1 MYGVVGMAA
10 NWPIIG
16 QIAILL
22 GFLMNFISDALYF
35 LFGSRNIGV
44 MIIIFTVIIFTAM
57 LPLTVKQQKNAKLT
71 QVMNPE
77 IQKIQKKY
85 SGKRDQAT
93 MAKQQEEMQVVYAK
107 YGTSPMGGCLPA
119 LMQMPIFFALWPV
132 IQNIPRYVA
141 GVRNMYDPIIAKME
155 YFYPD
160 DWVNKLAEFVDG
172 RSELNILGGIEMEA
186 NTVASFLFR
195 FQDATWQDLYQIM
208 PEIQSYVREIL
219 PAIDRMNQFMGINM
233 GETPFSMLQLYW
245 SDFGSIYESV
255 GRYHPIV
262 GILLAVSIPLA
273 AGVTQFA
280 SVKLMP
286 TQPQQQTDSQ
296 IGNSIGGSM
305 KAMTYMMPLF
315 SIFMGFTLPAGMG
328 LYWAISALVRVVQ
341 QLLINA
347 KLKKIPLE
355 ELIEQS
361 RAKAAKKRAKK
372 GEKSSKL
379 QELAKMSTRHIEEKK
394 QEELKKQE
402 EVKKAKKTSAT
413 TATEKVDKEK
423 KQDKNDNEE
432 EKVAKEEKEEKE
444 ERKVSNAKPG
454 SLAARANLVS
464 RYNSGQSLS
473 DQGGEN
479 DE

>member
-22 GFLMNFISDALYF
+22 GYLMNLISEALYF
-35 LFGSRNIGV
+35 LFDSRNIGW

-85 SGKRDQAT
+85 AGKRDQAT

-132 IQNIPRYVA
+132 IQNIPRYVT
-141 GVRNMYDPIIAKME
+141 GVRNMYAPIMARME
-155 YFYPD
+155 YYYPD
-160 DWVNKLAEFVDG
+160 WVSRLANFVDG
-172 RSELNILGGIEMEA
+172 RSELNILGGMEVEA
-186 NTVASFLFR
+186 NTAASFLFR
-195 FQDATWQDLYQIM
+195 FQDATWQELFEIM
-208 PEIQSYVREIL
+208 PEIQGYVSNIL

-233 GETPFSMLQLYW
+233 GETPVSMFQMYW
-245 SDFGSIYESV
+245 ADFGSTYEAV
-255 GRYHPIV
+255 GRYNPIL
-262 GILLAVSIPLA
+262 GMFLAILIPFA
-273 AGVTQFA
+273 AGITQFA

-296 IGNSIGGSM
+296 LGNSIGGSM

-341 QLLINA
+341 QLLINR
-347 KLKKIPLE
+347 KLKQIPLE

-372 GEKSSKL
+372 GEKSGKL
-379 QELAKMSTRHIEEKK
+379 QELAKMSTRHLEEKK

-402 EVKKAKKTSAT
+402 EAKKAKKTSAT
-413 TATEKVDKEK
+413 TAKTAEKEDK
-423 KQDKNDNEE
+423 E
-432 EKVAKEEKEEKE
+432 EKVVKDEEKEEKVE
-444 ERKVSNAKPG
+444 KAEKVERKVSNAKPG

>member
-85 SGKRDQAT
+85 AGKRDQAT
-93 MAKQQEEMQVVYAK
+93 MAKVQEEQQVVYAK

-141 GVRNMYDPIIAKME
+141 GVRDMYTPIVAKMME
-155 YFYPD
+155 YYPD
-160 DWVNKLAEFVDG
+160 WEATLTNFVEG
-172 RSELNILGGIEMEA
+172 RSELNILGRMDMGEE
-186 NTVASFLFR
+186 TVTSFLFR
-195 FQDATWQDLYQIM
+195 FQDATWQELFELM
-208 PEIQSYVREIL
+208 PRLESTVEYYM
-219 PAIDRMNQFMGINM
+219 PAINRMNLFMGINM
-233 GETPFSMLQLYW
+233 GETPLAMFQYYW
-245 SDFGSIYESV
+245 SSFAIG
-255 GRYHPIV
+255 
-262 GILLAVSIPLA
+262 GILLAIFIPFA
-273 AGVTQFA
+273 AGITQFA
-280 SVKLMP
+280 SVKLQP
-286 TQPQQQTDSQ
+286 TPQQQPEGQMGS
-296 IGNSIGGSM
+296 SIGGSM

-347 KLKKIPLE
+347 RLKKIPLE

-361 RAKAAKKRAKK
+361 RAKAAKKREKK
-372 GEKSSKL
+372 GEKAGKL
-379 QELAKMSTRHIEEKK
+379 QELAKISTRHIEEKK
-394 QEELKKQE
+394 KEEIKKQE
-402 EVKKAKKTSAT
+402 LTKKAGKTST
-413 TATEKVDKEK
+413 TTIEKDNKEDKVVKEK
-423 KQDKNDNEE
+423 KE
-432 EKVAKEEKEEKE
+432 EKIDKKI
-444 ERKVSNAKPG
+444 SNAKPG
-454 SLAARANLVS
+454 SLAARANLVN

-479 DE
+479 DEQ

>member
-85 SGKRDQAT
+85 AGKRDQAT
-93 MAKQQEEMQVVYAK
+93 MAKMQEEQQVVYAK

-141 GVRNMYDPIIAKME
+141 GVRDMYTPIVAKMME
-155 YFYPD
+155 YYPD
-160 DWVNKLAEFVDG
+160 WETTLINFVEG
-172 RSELNILGGIEMEA
+172 RSELNILGRMDIGEE
-186 NTVASFLFR
+186 TVTSFLFR
-195 FQDATWQDLYQIM
+195 FQDATWQELFELM
-208 PEIQSYVREIL
+208 PRLESTVEYYM
-219 PAIDRMNQFMGINM
+219 PAINRMNLFMGINM
-233 GETPFSMLQLYW
+233 GETPLVMFQHYW
-245 SDFGSIYESV
+245 ASFAIG
-255 GRYHPIV
+255 
-262 GILLAVSIPLA
+262 GILLAVFIPFA
-273 AGVTQFA
+273 AGITQFV
-280 SVKLMP
+280 SVKLQP
-286 TQPQQQTDSQ
+286 TPQQQPEGQVGS
-296 IGNSIGGSM
+296 SIGGSM

-315 SIFMGFTLPAGMG
+315 SVFMGFTLPAGMG

-361 RAKAAKKRAKK
+361 RAKAAKKREKK
-372 GEKSSKL
+372 GEKSGKL

-402 EVKKAKKTSAT
+402 LAKKAGKTST
-413 TATEKVDKEK
+413 TTTTTTTGKDNKDDKVVKEK
-423 KQDKNDNEE
+423 KE
-432 EKVAKEEKEEKE
+432 EKV
-444 ERKVSNAKPG
+444 ERKISNAKPG

>member
-57 LPLTVKQQKNAKLT
+57 LPLTIKQQKNAKLT

-85 SGKRDQAT
+85 AGKKDQAT

-107 YGTSPMGGCLPA
+107 YGTSPAGGCLPA

-141 GVRNMYDPIIAKME
+141 GVRDMYTPIVERMME
-155 YFYPD
+155 YYPD
-160 DWVNKLAEFVDG
+160 WEAILTNFVDG
-172 RSELNILGGIEMEA
+172 RSELNILGGMEMGA
-186 NTVASFLFR
+186 DTVTSFLFR
-195 FQDATWQDLYQIM
+195 FQDVTWQELFQEM
-208 PEIQSYVREIL
+208 PRIENTVEYYM
-219 PAIDRMNQFMGINM
+219 PAINRMNLFMGINM
-233 GETPFSMLQLYW
+233 GETPLAMFQYYW
-245 SDFGSIYESV
+245 ASFAIG
-255 GRYHPIV
+255 
-262 GILLAVSIPLA
+262 GILLAVFIPFA
-273 AGVTQFA
+273 AGITQFA
-280 SVKLMP
+280 SVKLQP
-286 TQPQQQTDSQ
+286 TPQQQPEGQVGS
-296 IGNSIGGSM
+296 SIGGSM

-315 SIFMGFTLPAGMG
+315 SVFMGFTLPAGMG

-361 RAKAAKKRAKK
+361 RAKAAKKREKK
-372 GEKSSKL
+372 GEKGSKL
-379 QELAKMSTRHIEEKK
+379 QELAKISTRHIEEKK
-394 QEELKKQE
+394 KEELKKQGE
-402 EVKKAKKTSAT
+402 AKKSGKNST
-413 TATEKVDKEK
+413 TAEKEDKVVK
-423 KQDKNDNEE
+423 E
-432 EKVAKEEKEEKE
+432 EKV
-444 ERKVSNAKPG
+444 ERKISNAKPG